1 MVSFLERCQILTFEK
16 GLKLD
21 RGAKMKNI
29 DFREV
34 RIDECGKMKDIDP
47 QHYIKNA
54 WRLVDGKRQL
64 VEIDYHEKSWPDG
77 FERYYNELIEII
89 KADGVAFGAFDS
101 EEKLLGIATLKKQ
114 HFGKSAKYV
123 LLDSMFVTYEKRGLG
138 LGKALFNLCVEKSRD
153 WNVDKIYICAG
164 SAEDTIAFYKG
175 IGCVD
180 ALEINEKLYTDD
192 PRDMQLEYI
201 V

>member
-1 MVSFLERCQILTFEK
+1 MEHIK
-16 GLKLD
+16 
-21 RGAKMKNI
+21 
-29 DFREV
+29 FREMN
-34 RIDECGKMKDIDP
+34 IDECDKMKDIDP

-77 FERYYNELIEII
+77 YERYYNELIEIL
-89 KADGVAFGAFDS
+89 KNDGVAFGAFNS

-138 LGKALFNLCVEKSRD
+138 IGKDLFNLCVEKCKK
-153 WNVDKIYICAG
+153 WKMDKIYICAG
-164 SAEDTIAFYKG
+164 SAEDTIAFYRRQ
-175 IGCVD
+175 GCVD
-180 ALEINEKLYTDD
+180 AIEINEALYAED
-192 PRDMQLEYI
+192 PRDMQLEYS